1 MIFLDMRFA
10 NRELEGFGKGGDY
23 EKARGDEVA

>member
-10 NRELEGFGKGGDY
+10 NCELKRFGSGGIN